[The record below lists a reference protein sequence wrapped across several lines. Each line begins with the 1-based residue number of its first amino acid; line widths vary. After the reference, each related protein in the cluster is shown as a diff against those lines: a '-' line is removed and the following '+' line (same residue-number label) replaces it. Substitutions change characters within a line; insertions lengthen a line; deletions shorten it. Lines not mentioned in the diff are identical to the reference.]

1 MGFVL
6 SVLLVVAGV
15 VIVVGLVTVYTRQV
29 ATTALTD
36 PFRAGEA
43 VLEGRIPAQWVVQIE
58 RRQAL
63 RGVLRLIR
71 RDLSAKELILAKF
84 DKLYRFYESSPFFE
98 NDSVRELMLTELQAT
113 RARWAG
119 MTSESLM
126 AEHAEKAL
134 APGERV
140 VDSNQH

>member
-1 MGFVL
+1 M
-6 SVLLVVAGV
+6 VAGV
-15 VIVVGLVTVYTRQV
+15 TIVVGLVTVYTRQV
-29 ATTALTD
+29 AATALTD

-43 VLEGRIPAQWVVQIE
+43 ILEGRIPAKWVSQIE

-63 RGVLRLIR
+63 RGVLRLIG
-71 RDLSAKELILAKF
+71 RDLSAQELILAKF
-84 DKLYRFYESSPFFE
+84 DKLYRFYENSPFFE
-98 NDSVRELMLTELQAT
+98 NDSVRELMLNELQTT

-119 MTSESLM
+119 MTPETLM
-126 AEHAEKAL
+126 AEHAEKAV